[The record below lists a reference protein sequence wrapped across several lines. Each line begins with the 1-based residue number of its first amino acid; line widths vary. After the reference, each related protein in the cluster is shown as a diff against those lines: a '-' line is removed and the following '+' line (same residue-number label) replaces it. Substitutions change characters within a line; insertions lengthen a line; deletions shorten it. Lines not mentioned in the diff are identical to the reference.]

1 VRRYE
6 VCRPVRTQVAPIN
19 SQNPAANHF
28 QNDNPQGP
36 RCRPKLESGICGE
49 HGGNPASIASCEEV
63 GLDYV
68 SFTPYRLRTAHLA
81 AVQTALTWPD
91 LEEWLENLAGF
102 CGLRLLR
109 TKGVVDVAGISASLL
124 VRSVGALFAL
134 PRRMLR
140 ATSGVRGW

>member
-1 VRRYE
+1 
-6 VCRPVRTQVAPIN
+6 
-19 SQNPAANHF
+19 
-28 QNDNPQGP
+28 
-36 RCRPKLESGICGE
+36 
-49 HGGNPASIASCEEV
+49 
-63 GLDYV
+63 
-68 SFTPYRLRTAHLA
+68 
-81 AVQTALTWPD
+81 

>member
-1 VRRYE
+1 
-6 VCRPVRTQVAPIN
+6 
-19 SQNPAANHF
+19 
-28 QNDNPQGP
+28 
-36 RCRPKLESGICGE
+36 
-49 HGGNPASIASCEEV
+49 
-63 GLDYV
+63 
-68 SFTPYRLRTAHLA
+68 LRTAHLA

-91 LEEWLENLAGF
+91 LEEWLENLVGF